1 MGRPAVTY
9 FDIFAV
15 IYHLSEFHPALPSIR
30 PLELCLHLRF
40 FPTAMMSTVSRSLR
54 SLGDSLP
61 GRSKLMPSSSSFQRV
76 GFVKS
81 RFNPVLQSRQLTSSS
96 DSSLSKPSRSFS
108 TRIGLTSSLSS
119 VLISSSLAGA
129 VALCQSN
136 SEDDNNDQDIFS
148 KIKSKIEAGSFSTAF
163 SLDEETVNSILKTVG
178 STAQSAIDSGIPGN
192 LSYGFLM
199 GYLSGLA
206 LKKVGKMASI
216 GLGLSFVALQSLAYS
231 GYIEVNHE
239 KLEKE
244 LYEKVLDR
252 NKDGKVDSED
262 LRSILEDVKRVVG
275 NGLLEDE
282 SGENAKAIAGGGGFG
297 LGFIGGL
304 RSG

>member
-1 MGRPAVTY
+1 MISTGR
-9 FDIFAV
+9 
-15 IYHLSEFHPALPSIR
+15 LP
-30 PLELCLHLRF
+30 LCSLG
-40 FPTAMMSTVSRSLR
+40 RSL
-54 SLGDSLP
+54 P
-61 GRSKLMPSSSSFQRV
+61 KRSKLLPSNSWSWSSVSQQV
-76 GFVKS
+76 GFAKS
-81 RFNPVLQSRQLTSSS
+81 RSRAAQQPRQWTGSS
-96 DSSLSKPSRSFS
+96 DSSFSKPPYDFSRRLGLNFS
-108 TRIGLTSSLSS
+108 VSTLLFFSSN
-119 VLISSSLAGA
+119 LAGA
-129 VALCQSN
+129 AALCQSRN
-136 SEDDNNDQDIFS
+136 DDDNNDQDFFS
-148 KIKSKIEAGSFSTAF
+148 KIKSKMEEGSLSKIF
-163 SLDEETVNSILKTVG
+163 SLDDETVNSILTTVG
-178 STAQSAIDSGIPGN
+178 SKAQSAIDSGIPGN

-262 LRSILEDVKRVVG
+262 LRSILEDVKKIVAH
-275 NGLLEDE
+275 GLLEGE
-282 SGENAKAIAGGGGFG
+282 SGENSKAIAGGGGFG
-297 LGFIGGL
+297 LGFLGGL